1 MDKNGRVSI
10 LYPYEDVKF
19 RQLSRTACHDLGL
32 DTICKE
38 LSESADEQRLIM
50 NVLSN
55 MTDDA
60 KTAQYRTEVFEDILG
75 LSDMRKRM
83 MELFEK
89 IEFIRDYSSGRMETD
104 EKLGF
109 WHLMHRLREID
120 DYIKYVE
127 EMRVCLAD
135 EKIRSRGMLELRGYI
150 DELYNEAHFEQMKKD
165 ISELRSKSDTIQS
178 VTLGVNVN
186 DRFEATGVGL
196 VSVNSKQ
203 FKKSGIVGNFADA
216 IASKDKVHDDTD
228 WNGDMHYHQI
238 DKIHDHELG
247 VFVEGL
253 GALNSVSSSG
263 LMDNRIRA
271 TVVNTIQG
279 DNTSNTTFYLDKI
292 MNKLLTSLVKKL
304 RDVLSKYAEIA
315 VVNISKL
322 IPEFVY
328 YIRMAEFVEKQTR
341 RGFAFCRAQTTDG
354 EGVSMDARGLYNL
367 KLAVS
372 VENSADIVPNDLV
385 FDKERRVYIL
395 TGANRG
401 GKTTITQGIGLL
413 YVLAQGG
420 IYVPAQSFLYRP
432 ADAVYTHFPADEDK
446 TMDLGRL
453 GEECVR
459 FKEIYSECTEKSL
472 VLLNETFSTTSFEEG
487 YYIAVDSVRALLK
500 KGARTVYNTHMH
512 KLAADTGSLGEGAA
526 SIIVKSDGGKRSFK
540 VVAAPPEGLSYARDI
555 AEKYGVTYEM
565 LTGEK

>member
-19 RQLSRTACHDLGL
+19 RQLSKTACHDLGL

-55 MTDDA
+55 MTDDM

-127 EMRVCLAD
+127 EMRACLAD

-186 DRFEATGVGL
+186 DRFEAISVGL

-367 KLAVS
+367 KLAIS
-372 VENSADIVPNDLV
+372 LENSADIVPNDLV

-401 GKTTITQGIGLL
+401 GKTTMTQGIGLL

>member
-1 MDKNGRVSI
+1 MGKNGRVSI

-127 EMRVCLAD
+127 EMRACLAD

-186 DRFEATGVGL
+186 DRFEAISVGL

>member
-1 MDKNGRVSI
+1 MGKNGRVSI

-55 MTDDA
+55 MTDDM

-127 EMRVCLAD
+127 EMRACLAD

-186 DRFEATGVGL
+186 DRFEAISVGL